1 MGVAGM
7 KEHTPRG
14 CSGVHLR
21 GVCFGGREMVG
32 AYDEH
37 GAAHEG
43 PAVYNAGGHTKKPS
57 TVPVCVE
64 KFTPILY
71 KGRGSAAYSLA

>member
-1 MGVAGM
+1 MAVIGKTRPEAAAM
-7 KEHTPRG
+7 CT
-14 CSGVHLR
+14 L
-21 GVCFGGREMVG
+21 G
-32 AYDEH
+32 ACVLGE
-37 GAAHEG
+37 ERRSEPMMSMEPPTRG